1 MSDIQLNPKIKK
13 AQALSQDAIY
23 KLNNFQTGVDKIVKS
38 GRDYIDKHIKGLLPS
53 DLITIFAPSGIGKTE
68 EFCKIFSNFLNEKIN
83 PDAKGYVSL
92 EFNLEMLY
100 FNLFLRN
107 AAKQLDKKKSD
118 VLFKE
123 FTPEEKTVIQEYHLA
138 LADNRRFI
146 VEESV
151 TTKEFYQMTSDFC
164 EINKSKKGIFIGIDH
179 CKLILPSEKGE
190 DPLEALTTYINI
202 LRKKY
207 NNLYFVLLSQVNR
220 TYYAT
225 EPKERSNNNLPT
237 TSMIYGASHFEF
249 LSSYI
254 VAIVNPF
261 KTFGIREYMK
271 IKTDRYPDLTEFT
284 TSEDKNGFTSFDAVG
299 KLFYHILKLRDSDHM
314 FDTLHI
320 EELDISKEQMNKMK
334 QSIEDKTFNGTPLF
348 NKTPIFD
355 SLPTQTVVPEFKEK
369 PLPNLTP
376 AQAFGDGTEPF

>member
-23 KLNNFQTGVDKIVKS
+23 KMHKFQTGTDKIVKT

-68 EFCKIFSNFLNEKIN
+68 EFCKIFRNFLDEKIN
-83 PDAKGYVSL
+83 LDAKEYVSL

-107 AAKQLDKKKSD
+107 AAKQLDKKKSE
-118 VLFKE
+118 VLFEE
-123 FTPEEKTVIQEYHLA
+123 FTEEESKVIKEYHSA
-138 LADNRRFI
+138 LSDNRRFI

-151 TTKEFYQMTSDFC
+151 TAKEFFEMTSDFC
-164 EINKSKKGIFIGIDH
+164 EINKLKKGIFIGIDH

-271 IKTDRYPDLTEFT
+271 VKPDRYVDLKSFT
-284 TSEDKNGFTSFDAVG
+284 TSEDKNGFTSFDAIG

-320 EELDISKEQMNKMK
+320 EELDISKEQMDKMK
-334 QSIEDKTFNGTPLF
+334 QSVDSTTSPFQTQSIQTPLF
-348 NKTPIFD
+348 SI
-355 SLPTQTVVPEFKEK
+355 PTFEK
-369 PLPNLTP
+369 PSPVKPLFDMN
-376 AQAFGDGTEPF
+376 QAFDPPEKNDSPF